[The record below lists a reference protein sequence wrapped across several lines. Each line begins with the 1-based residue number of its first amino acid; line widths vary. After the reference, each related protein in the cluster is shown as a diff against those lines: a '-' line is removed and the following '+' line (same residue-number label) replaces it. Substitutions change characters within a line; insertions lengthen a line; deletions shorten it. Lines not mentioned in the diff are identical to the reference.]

1 MASTALNK
9 KYSIG
14 ISLLE
19 LIEAVKNLK
28 IDDKLLIEKV
38 LEKETLKYRSFKLS
52 QRIRKNNISM
62 DEIVEEA
69 KAVRNKKK

>member
-1 MASTALNK
+1 MATTALNK
-9 KYSIG
+9 KYTIG

-28 IDDKLLIEKV
+28 IDDKLLIEKE
-38 LEKETLKYRSFKLS
+38 LEKETLKYRSLKLS
-52 QRIRKNNISM
+52 QRIKKNNITI
-62 DEIVEEA
+62 DEIIEET

>member
-9 KYSIG
+9 KYTIS

-28 IDDKLLIEKV
+28 IDDKILVEKE

-52 QRIRKNNISM
+52 QRIKKNNISM
-62 DEIVEEA
+62 DEIIEET
-69 KAVRNKKK
+69 KTVRNKKK